1 MRWGCC
7 EWMVGA
13 LLECG
18 VRKTQ
23 IDVLSLG
30 AENSYG
36 RFIVEPVQ
44 LQHNVPNCGYKITY
58 SEFGRLFYATDT
70 NNLDGIEVQGYD
82 LYMVEANYTEE
93 GIMERIRR
101 KQEDGE
107 HCYEWDVLQN
117 HLSKEKANDWLYHNM
132 GPDSSYVYLHG
143 HEEDDNNANKTT

>member
-44 LQHNVPNCGYKITY
+44 LRHNVPNCGYKITY

-70 NNLDGIEVQGYD
+70 NNLDGIEAQSYD
-82 LYMVEANYTEE
+82 LYMVEANYTED

-101 KQEDGE
+101 KKEAGE
-107 HCYEWDVLQN
+107 RCYEWDVLQN
-117 HLSKEKANDWLYHNM
+117 HLSKEKADDWLYRNM
-132 GPDSSYVYLHG
+132 GPNSSYVYLHG